1 MTQEQHIPRGG
12 ETVVSVTQGDLAHRA
27 LMERMRVRLLSVS
40 GGFGVLFGAVGL
52 KLTLAT
58 VLHPMAPAPR
68 QIAPQVPRMPTNGAD
83 PKGLMAD
90 DLSLSHVRRATI
102 TDRNGQILAI
112 SLPMATVFANPLE
125 LMDPKDAAQKLHAI
139 LPAIDVDD
147 VVRRLSE
154 KKQFVYIAR
163 EIPPDKEIAIN
174 DLGIP
179 GIYFEPGEKRRYPLG
194 RTAAQIMG
202 AVDVDDHGVA
212 GVERYF
218 DHRLTSDASPLKLSL
233 DVRVQAV
240 VRDELAAAKAEFQAI
255 GACAIVMD
263 VRTGEVIAMV
273 SLPDYDANLFNHATD
288 DQRFDRAV
296 TGMYE
301 PGSTFKLQTAAM
313 ALQDNV
319 AHVWDRFSTIP
330 IHVGRYTIS
339 DMKTDHFAPW
349 LSMPEVMAYSSNPAA
364 AHIALDVG
372 AKRQQDWL
380 RGMGFFS
387 RVPIEL
393 PEAGHPIIPG
403 LARWGQS
410 TVMTVGFGHGV
421 AEPPLAIVRG
431 TAAAANGGVL
441 VRPTLLARP
450 EPEQQAG
457 EQTQS
462 LFTTAGAASVT
473 GGGYQDVS
481 AHLPVSDGPVAPGDN
496 TDIAGDAEIV
506 PQGPKLL
513 SDANSLLLRK
523 MLRLVV
529 TKGIGKS
536 AEVPGYFVGGKTG
549 TAEKVGARGGY
560 LKHVNIAAFTG
571 IFPMNTPRYAVYVM
585 LDSPMATKATHGWTT
600 AAWNAAPTVAK
611 IVARIGPMLGLFPN
625 TADAARIDAELDI
638 PMQPAAPSG
647 ARELGPGN
655 DPGDPH
661 DEERSRMHV
670 SARHA
675 AKPDLERLRQT
686 IAYNDATSESRD
698 AAPGRLKV
706 SRDAAPGRLK
716 VSRDAAQ

>member
-1 MTQEQHIPRGG
+1 
-12 ETVVSVTQGDLAHRA
+12 
-27 LMERMRVRLLSVS
+27 MERMRVRLLSVA

-68 QIAPQVPRMPTNGAD
+68 QIAPQVPRIPTQGAD

-90 DLSLSHVRRATI
+90 DLSLSRVKRATI

-125 LMDPKDAAQKLHAI
+125 LMDPRDAARKLHAI
-139 LPAIDVDD
+139 LPSVDVDD

-154 KKQFVYIAR
+154 KKQFVYLAR

-179 GIYFEPGEKRRYPLG
+179 GIYFQPGEKRRYPLG

-212 GVERYF
+212 GVERFF
-218 DHRLTSDASPLKLSL
+218 DRRLTSDASPLKLSL

-240 VRDELAAAKAEFQAI
+240 VRDELAAAKIEFQAI

-263 VRTGEVIAMV
+263 VRTGEVVAMV
-273 SLPDYDANLFNHATD
+273 SLPDYDSNLFNRATD
-288 DQRFDRAV
+288 DQRFNRAV

-372 AKRQQDWL
+372 ARRQQDWL
-380 RGMGFFS
+380 RAMGFFS

-450 EPEQQAG
+450 EPQQQADG
-457 EQTQS
+457 QGTRM
-462 LFTTAGAASVT
+462 FTTAGAASLA
-473 GGGYQDVS
+473 GDGFQNVS
-481 AHLPVSDGPVAPGDN
+481 EHLPVSDGPPSTGQGASDN
-496 TDIAGDAEIV
+496 NADVAGDAEIV
-506 PQGPKLL
+506 PEGPKLL

-571 IFPMNTPRYAVYVM
+571 IFPINTPRYAVYVM

-647 ARELGPGN
+647 SRQLGPGN

-661 DEERSRMHV
+661 DEERSRLHE
-670 SARHA
+670 AAHHA
-675 AKPDLERLRQT
+675 GKPDLDRLRQT
-686 IAYNDATSESRD
+686 ISYRDGLPERRD
-698 AAPGRLKV
+698 ASPDALQT
-706 SRDAAPGRLK
+706 SRNAAR
-716 VSRDAAQ
+716 